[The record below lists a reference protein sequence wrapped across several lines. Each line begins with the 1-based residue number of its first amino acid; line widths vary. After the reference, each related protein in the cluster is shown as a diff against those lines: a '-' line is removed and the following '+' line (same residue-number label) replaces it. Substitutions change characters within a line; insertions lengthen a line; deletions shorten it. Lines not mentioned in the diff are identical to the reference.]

1 VYFPRSN
8 LYSED
13 SLTLCHILN
22 TMTYGS
28 RRYDTNHL
36 FPPFRAVAK
45 RNIGSLLLILRL
57 QKSIDTQERS
67 LVDYSS
73 ITSMAASVLVVQ
85 TGALGLFPPEKS
97 LLIRLSLFLFDM
109 IWKARDGGVR
119 A

>member
-1 VYFPRSN
+1 VYFSRSN

-13 SLTLCHILN
+13 GLTLCHILN
-22 TMTYGS
+22 TMTHGS
-28 RRYDTNHL
+28 IRYDTNHL

-73 ITSMAASVLVVQ
+73 ITSMAASVLVVE
-85 TGALGLFPPEKS
+85 TLGVGFVSP
-97 LLIRLSLFLFDM
+97 
-109 IWKARDGGVR
+109 
-119 A
+119 